1 MNSFRIVAFAAFAGW
16 CSALVIL
23 SAQGAPGGAPAAP
36 ATGGDQQTRGKAI
49 YVDKCMECHQ
59 ESLKGTND
67 SPPLTGDMFW
77 MNWETYTANNLL
89 EQVRTTMP
97 DDNPGSLE
105 RQAYVDVVAYILH
118 FNEVPI
124 TGDLPS
130 DADALKKIVIKK
142 KDAK

>member
-1 MNSFRIVAFAAFAGW
+1 MRIVALAVFVGW
-16 CSALVIL
+16 CSALIAV
-23 SAQGAPGGAPAAP
+23 SAQDAPAQA
-36 ATGGDQQTRGKAI
+36 GGDQQTRGKAL
-49 YVDKCMECHQ
+49 YVDKCSSCHQ
-59 ESLKGTND
+59 ETLKGTTET
-67 SPPLTGDMFW
+67 PPLSGDMFW

-105 RQAYVDVVAYILH
+105 RQQYVDVVAYILR
-118 FNEVPI
+118 FNEVPL

-130 DADALKKIVIKK
+130 DADSLKKIVITK

>member
-1 MNSFRIVAFAAFAGW
+1 MNGFRSVALAVFVGW
-16 CSALVIL
+16 CSALIVV
-23 SAQGAPGGAPAAP
+23 SAQGAPGGAAP
-36 ATGGDQQTRGKAI
+36 GGDQQTRGKAV
-49 YVDKCMECHQ
+49 YVDKCSECHQ

-105 RQAYVDVVAYILH
+105 RQEYVDVVAYILR
-118 FNEVPI
+118 FNEVPV

-130 DADALKKIVIKK
+130 DADSLKKIVIKM

>member
-1 MNSFRIVAFAAFAGW
+1 MNGFRIVALGAFLGW
-16 CSALVIL
+16 SSALVVL
-23 SAQGAPGGAPAAP
+23 AAQGAAPAP
-36 ATGGDQQTRGKAI
+36 AGGDQQARGKAI
-49 YVDKCMECHQ
+49 YVDKCSECHQ
-59 ESLKGTND
+59 ETLKGTND

-77 MNWETYTANNLL
+77 ANWETYTANNLL

-105 RQAYVDVVAYILH
+105 RQQYVDVVAYILR
-118 FNEVPI
+118 FNEVPV

-130 DADALKKIVIKK
+130 DADALKKIVIMK